1 MDFEIREDRKPQGP
15 RKLRAEREEYFRLV
29 RQGYSNR
36 EASRLVGVHP
46 RTGREWPNGRTDPN
60 RFRAPARPE
69 RAPCAV
75 SRYLREDERIHIA
88 AELNGRPRKTL
99 GWETPAERL
108 HKLVA
113 A

>member
-1 MDFEIREDRKPQGP
+1 MTFDIREDRRPQGP

-29 RQGYSNR
+29 QQGYSSK

-46 RTGREWPNGRTDPN
+46 RTGREWRNGRTDPK

-69 RAPCAV
+69 RAPSRASGG

-88 AELNGRPRKTL
+88 DRLREKATVRAIAAELGRSPST
-99 GWETPAERL
+99 
-108 HKLVA
+108 V
-113 A
+113 